1 MKISHPAGQVLCGTV
16 HLEGFGLHTGSAAIL
31 DIEPA
36 AQGRGR
42 VFIRDDLPGRP
53 EIKAGIAQVHHRQQC
68 TGLRQGKA
76 EVLTVEHLLAALA
89 GLGIW
94 DANIRL
100 SGPELP
106 ILDGSAA
113 SFVEAL
119 LGAGLRPGPTS
130 VSFFKLMHPVQV
142 QQDDSWICLEP
153 ASSLALDGHLE
164 FEHIMLQDQRFS
176 FVFGQDDFVRELA
189 PARTFGFLKDEE
201 RLRKAGLAK
210 GASLENA
217 VVIDDFSILNPG
229 GLRFANEFARHK
241 VLDLLG
247 DLSLL
252 GKPLL
257 AKVKS
262 HKAGHGLHHDLVR
275 KLSSESQEHK
285 IVQMDQMSNDP
296 LLMVCPPEPHRA

>member
-1 MKISHPAGQVLCGTV
+1 MKISPPAGQVLRGTV
-16 HLEGFGLHTGSAAIL
+16 HLEGFGLHTGSAVVL

-94 DANIRL
+94 DAVIRL
-100 SGPELP
+100 NGSELP

-113 SFVEAL
+113 PFVEAL
-119 LGAGLRPGPTS
+119 LDAGLRPSLSPAN
-130 VSFFKLMHPVQV
+130 FFKLMHPVEV
-142 QQDDSWICLEP
+142 HRDDSWIRLEP
-153 ASSLALDGHLE
+153 ASGLELNGHLE
-164 FEHIMLQDQRFS
+164 FEHVMLQEQQFS
-176 FVFGQDDFVRELA
+176 FVFGRDDFVRELA

-217 VVIDDFSILNPG
+217 VIIDDFSVLNPE

-262 HKAGHGLHHDLVR
+262 HKAGHGLHHDLVQ
-275 KLSSESQEHK
+275 KLLAESQDHK
-285 IVQMDQMSNDP
+285 IVQIDQMSNDP
-296 LLMVCPPEPHRA
+296 LLTVCPPEPQRA